1 MNIRKVRSNE
11 WSNLQELNN
20 EVFIDN
26 AKYDPDI
33 VIDWAH
39 SDMGKQYFQELV
51 NDVKSVCFVAEDK
64 GRLVGYIA
72 AAPKDISYRKS
83 RYLEI
88 DNMGVIPIYR
98 SKGVGSLLMAEAK
111 KWARENNYQ
120 KLFVNSYF
128 KNEKAIRFYQKCG
141 FSPIDLSLEMNL

>member
-51 NDVKSVCFVAEDK
+51 NEC
-64 GRLVGYIA
+64 
-72 AAPKDISYRKS
+72 
-83 RYLEI
+83 
-88 DNMGVIPIYR
+88 
-98 SKGVGSLLMAEAK
+98 
-111 KWARENNYQ
+111 
-120 KLFVNSYF
+120 
-128 KNEKAIRFYQKCG
+128 QKCLFCSRRQRQIG
-141 FSPIDLSLEMNL
+141 WIHCRCTQRYFLSEESLS